1 MVVASLLL
9 YRRDRNQLNVVAIA
23 SAVLLVVVGLLAF
36 VAILGAATVDSSMV
50 DGRFMA
56 PFRWDPSAALNL
68 A

>member
-23 SAVLLVVVGLLAF
+23 SAALLVVVGLLAF